1 MRVRTLRVD
10 RREAGLRLDR
20 FLVAA
25 VPGLSRKRAKRL
37 VDGRRVSVDGRIEAM
52 ASRVLRG
59 GERVRVELEPA
70 STAQEPLPEIPV
82 LWQDGA
88 VVAVSK
94 PPGLPSGPT
103 RDPGRAHAER
113 VVSDRLGEALT
124 LVHRLDRD
132 TTGVLLL
139 ARTPAAAQTLAAAFR
154 RREVEKV
161 YLAVVRGTP
170 PDGWEV
176 VSHLR
181 EGEGGRMHTVRS
193 GGMRAQTR
201 FRTVA
206 RGNGHALVEARPR
219 TGRTHQI
226 RVHLARAG
234 CPIVGDALYGGAPGA
249 GGRPVPRHLL
259 HDRTLVFPHPA
270 TGEAV
275 WGDPPVPGDFWAA
288 PRAALG
294 RPLPDGLR

>member
-1 MRVRTLRVD
+1 MSVRTLRVD

-70 STAQEPLPEIPV
+70 ATAQEPLPEIPV

-103 RDPGRAHAER
+103 RDPGRVHAER
-113 VVSDRLGEALT
+113 AVSDRLGEALT

-132 TTGVLLL
+132 TSGVLLL
-139 ARTPAAAQTLAAAFR
+139 ARTPAADRDLAAEFR

-201 FRTVA
+201 FRTVG

-234 CPIVGDALYGGAPGA
+234 CPIVGDALYGGAPSV
-249 GGRPVPRHLL
+249 GGRPVHRHLL
-259 HDRTLVFPHPA
+259 HARNLVFPHPA
-270 TGEAV
+270 TGEPVRVDA
-275 WGDPPVPGDFWAA
+275 PVPGDFRAA
-288 PRAALG
+288 ARAALG